1 MEFDIKKVDYYNVTA
16 EGHAGG
22 EARVLS
28 AFAGAGV
35 NLLAYRAVP
44 AGSGR
49 TRFSLFPNDSAK
61 MIAGGKQAGLELDG
75 PHAALLIW
83 GDDESGALADIF
95 DKLSIAGIVVS
106 ESNGIANINGGYGV
120 VLYIRQEDSEKALAA
135 LQS

>member
-1 MEFDIKKVDYYNVTA
+1 MEFDIKKVDYYNVTT
-16 EGHAGG
+16 EGQAGG
-22 EARVLS
+22 EASVLS

-75 PHAALLIW
+75 PYAALLIQ

-95 DKLSIAGIVVS
+95 DRLAQAGVVVT
-106 ESNGIANINGGYGV
+106 ESNGIANINGAYGV

-135 LQS
+135 LHS